1 MWEQYADDNGIL
13 CMLRKKG
20 CCAMKS
26 FVPIFFEFEKG
37 RDALLA
43 LDTLDE
49 LGYKPELLGGEKST
63 VHIHLDEQEITS
75 ALEIAQLHGGR
86 LVERPQAESESAIY
100 AMAYDLEGSIRIPAH
115 TVNED
120 WSESYAEVNA
130 SAVTDAVPSEDE
142 AAFDPSADD
151 YDHFS
156 AGIRL

>member
-1 MWEQYADDNGIL
+1 
-13 CMLRKKG
+13 
-20 CCAMKS
+20 MKS
-26 FVPIFFEFEKG
+26 FVPIFFEFEKE

-75 ALEIAQLHGGR
+75 ALEIAQSHGGR
-86 LVERPQAESESAIY
+86 LVERPQTESEPAVY

-120 WSESYAEVNA
+120 WSDSYAEANVS
-130 SAVTDAVPSEDE
+130 SATDAVPSEEE

-151 YDHFS
+151 YNHFS